1 MFTEK
6 GEKNIHRQK
15 TSRKVFKCKAFLDDN
30 KTKLQMEDKK
40 KQVEKHSCILQCRRP
55 TNETFRITTMA
66 FV

>member
-30 KTKLQMEDKK
+30 KTKLQMED
-40 KQVEKHSCILQCRRP
+40 EK
-55 TNETFRITTMA
+55 ETSRKA
-66 FV
+66 